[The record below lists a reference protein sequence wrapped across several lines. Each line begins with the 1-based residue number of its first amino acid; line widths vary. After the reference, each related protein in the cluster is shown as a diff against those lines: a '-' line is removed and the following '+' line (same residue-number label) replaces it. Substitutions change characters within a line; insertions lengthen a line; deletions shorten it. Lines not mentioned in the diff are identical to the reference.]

1 MTLQFGSSG
10 IRGKYGETIT
20 PSTAFELAD
29 ILTRDLGLK
38 LALARDPRLSSS
50 VLKSAFVSAALEKG
64 ARITD
69 YDMIPT
75 PALAY
80 QSGHTRESGGVM
92 ITASHNPPQY
102 NGFKIFNSTGETF
115 DDNVLRRRS
124 SKNRSKE
131 HPKAKRHAIEAI
143 ETAKP
148 VEYKERLGQIQF
160 EKEWRIILDPGN
172 GATCYLAPEIYRQSS
187 VRATAMNSFPDGT
200 FPSRGSE
207 PTREG
212 EASLCKLVADA
223 KTDAGIAFDGD
234 GDRVYIIDEKGNCPL
249 QDRILGS
256 YITFLARES
265 KGPFLVPVDASMAVE
280 EAATKHGAKLMRGP
294 VGDAKLL
301 VEMKRIGASFAGEP
315 SGAWIHGEYNLC
327 PDGILSGLL
336 YLKQLEKLNLTVSQA
351 VEEIPEYFMVRKSVN
366 IKERMSPRVIAT
378 LSNEL
383 EKIIGKCS
391 SIETKFG
398 VRVSSEDSWVLARE
412 SGTEPVTRV
421 TTESKQRSKANRI
434 MKDTLSLLRR
444 VVNGET

>member
-10 IRGKYGETIT
+10 IRGKYGETIG
-20 PSTAFELAD
+20 PDTAFELAK

-38 LALARDPRLSSS
+38 LALAKDPRLSSS
-50 VLKSAFVSAALEKG
+50 LLRSAFLSAALEQG
-64 ARITD
+64 AQITD

-80 QSGHTRESGGVM
+80 QSGHTDESGGVM
-92 ITASHNPPQY
+92 ITASHNPPEY
-102 NGFKIFNSTGETF
+102 NGFKIFNSKGETF
-115 DDNVLRRRS
+115 DDETIRS
-124 SKNRSKE
+124 WTNPKS
-131 HPKAKRHAIEAI
+131 KAKNQKVKLREI

-148 VEYKERLGQIQF
+148 SEYKERLSHIQF
-160 EKEWRIILDPGN
+160 EKEWRIVLDPGN
-172 GATCYLAPEIYRQSS
+172 GATCQLAPEIYRQSS
-187 VRATAMNSFPDGT
+187 TKATAMNSFPDGN

-207 PTREG
+207 PTRDS
-212 EASLCKLVADA
+212 EASLCKVVAAA
-223 KTDAGIAFDGD
+223 KANAGVAFDGD

-249 QDRILGS
+249 QDRVLGS
-256 YITFLARES
+256 YITCLARKS
-265 KGPFLVPVDASMAVE
+265 KGPFLVPVDASMAIE
-280 EAATKHGAKLMRGP
+280 EAANKYGAKLIRGP

-383 EKIIGKCS
+383 EKIIGKGS

>member
-10 IRGKYGETIT
+10 IRGKYGETIG
-20 PSTAFELAD
+20 PDTAFELAK

-50 VLKSAFVSAALEKG
+50 VLRSAFLSAALEQG

-80 QSGHTRESGGVM
+80 QSGHTDESGGVM
-92 ITASHNPPQY
+92 ITASHNPPEY
-102 NGFKIFNSTGETF
+102 NGFKIFNSKGETF
-115 DDNVLRRRS
+115 YNETIRS
-124 SKNRSKE
+124 WTNPKSKE
-131 HPKAKRHAIEAI
+131 KNPKVKLREI

-148 VEYKERLGQIQF
+148 SEYKERLSHIQF
-160 EKEWRIILDPGN
+160 EREWRIVLDPGN
-172 GATCYLAPEIYRQSS
+172 GATCQLAPEIYRQSS
-187 VRATAMNSFPDGT
+187 TKATAMNSFPDGN

-207 PTREG
+207 PTRDS
-212 EASLCKLVADA
+212 EASLCKVVAAA
-223 KTDAGIAFDGD
+223 KANAGVAFDGD

-249 QDRILGS
+249 QDRVLGS
-256 YITFLARES
+256 YITCLARKS
-265 KGPFLVPVDASMAVE
+265 KGPFLVPVDASMAIE
-280 EAATKHGAKLMRGP
+280 EAATKYGAKLLRGP

-301 VEMKRIGASFAGEP
+301 VEMKKVGASFAGEP

-336 YLKQLEKLNLTVSQA
+336 YLKQLETLDLSVSEA
-351 VEEIPEYFMVRKSVN
+351 VSEIPEYFMVRKSVN

-383 EKIIGKCS
+383 EKIIGKGS